1 MHEAQNI
8 YKAVDLKKHMLF
20 SKKGVS
26 PLIATVLLITFS
38 VAVGAVIMTYS
49 GSLGECGTVVLNV
62 AKVDD
67 NPKVCFNDETG
78 TIEVTLEN
86 GPKEA
91 LGKFKLTLQG
101 TRNVD
106 NRDLEFFLG
115 KSETKKL
122 NIPYDQSLLG
132 NLEKVKIIPIINNDG
147 EELVCP
153 LNKALVIEG
162 IKSC

>member
-1 MHEAQNI
+1 M
-8 YKAVDLKKHMLF
+8 F
-20 SKKGVS
+20 FRKKGLS

-49 GSLGECGTVVLNV
+49 GSIGECGTVILNV
-62 AKVDD
+62 AKVEG

-86 GPKEA
+86 GPKEE

-101 TRNVD
+101 SRNVD
-106 NRDLEFFLG
+106 NRDLEAFFG

-132 NLEKVKIIPIINNDG
+132 NLEKLKITPIILNDG
-147 EELVCP
+147 KEQVCP

-162 IKSC
+162 IKSCT